1 LGLTVV
7 RQNESGKVI
16 DRIDDSQ
23 NLLTDLLPNDDG
35 SFFCLRFI
43 DWYGDTIFN
52 RLQIKEQF
60 LPEWKRLFRQSL
72 NEEQRRLLRSIE
84 KVAERCLDQPHQ
96 YLKSIGD

>member
-16 DRIDDSQ
+16 DRIEDPR
-23 NLLTDLLPNDDG
+23 NLLSALIPNEDG

-60 LPEWKRLFRQSL
+60 LPEWKRLFRQTL
-72 NEEQRRLLRSIE
+72 NEDQRTLLQNIE
-84 KVAERCLDQPHQ
+84 KMAERCLDQPRQ
-96 YLKSIGD
+96 YLEFMGD